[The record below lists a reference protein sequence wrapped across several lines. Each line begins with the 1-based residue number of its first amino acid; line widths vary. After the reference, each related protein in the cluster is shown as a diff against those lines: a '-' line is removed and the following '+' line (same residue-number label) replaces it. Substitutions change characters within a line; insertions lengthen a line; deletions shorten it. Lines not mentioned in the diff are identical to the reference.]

1 MKIFQTR
8 VFQVAKLYD
17 RTRELAEELQ
27 KATVI
32 KFEKLF
38 IDYNWGADLA
48 DMQLISKFS
57 QGIYFLLCDINIFN
71 KYAWDI
77 PLKEKNGIR
86 ITNDFQKTL
95 DESNPKPNKIWVD
108 KGSEF
113 YNRLVKLW
121 LKENAIEMYSTHKEG
136 KSVVLKEYRTGFEE

>member
-77 PLKEKNGIR
+77 PLKEK
-86 ITNDFQKTL
+86 K
-95 DESNPKPNKIWVD
+95 W
-108 KGSEF
+108 
-113 YNRLVKLW
+113 Y
-121 LKENAIEMYSTHKEG
+121 
-136 KSVVLKEYRTGFEE
+136 

>member
-1 MKIFQTR
+1 MKKR
-8 VFQVAKLYD
+8 KVYPP
-17 RTRELAEELQ
+17 
-27 KATVI
+27 
-32 KFEKLF
+32 F
-38 IDYNWGADLA
+38 IDYIWGADLA

-95 DESNPKPNKIWVD
+95 DKSNRKPNKIWVD
-108 KGSEF
+108 AVNF
-113 YNRLVKLW
+113 T
-121 LKENAIEMYSTHKEG
+121 ID
-136 KSVVLKEYRTGFEE
+136 

>member
-77 PLKEKNGIR
+77 PSKEKNGIR

-136 KSVVLKEYRTGFEE
+136 KPVVP